1 MGQGKN
7 RIWEIDFLRGIAI
20 ILMSL
25 FHLLYDLSEFYN
37 FDIDYTAG
45 IVDFIGAT
53 SALMFITLTGI
64 SSSLSSNNLRRGLKI
79 LFFAYLI
86 TLISYFFVPNTY
98 INFGILHLIGFSIV
112 LYSLFKRFRT
122 LVLIFLGLLI
132 IILGNVID
140 NITSSTNLFTPFGLT
155 SATYASLDYYPLLPY
170 FGVFLLGMALKNIF
184 YLKKQSLFNF
194 SLPSNNPISLL
205 GQHSLLIY
213 LIHQPIIL
221 AVLFFMHKVGLL

>member
-1 MGQGKN
+1 MGQEKS

-25 FHLLYDLSEFYN
+25 FHLLFDLSDFYA

-64 SSSLSSNNLRRGLKI
+64 SSSLSRNNLNRSLKI

-86 TLISYFFVPNTY
+86 TLVTYFYDPNTY

-112 LYSLFKRFRT
+112 LYSFFKRFRT
-122 LVLIFLGLLI
+122 LILIFIGLLI
-132 IILGNVID
+132 IILGNILD
-140 NITSSTNLFTPFGLT
+140 NITVSTNLFAPFGLT

-170 FGVFLLGMALKNIF
+170 FGVFILGMSLKNIF
-184 YLKKQSLFNF
+184 YLNKQSLFSF
-194 SLPSNNPISLL
+194 SPSPNNPISLL

-221 AVLFFMHKVGLL
+221 AVLFIMHKVGLL